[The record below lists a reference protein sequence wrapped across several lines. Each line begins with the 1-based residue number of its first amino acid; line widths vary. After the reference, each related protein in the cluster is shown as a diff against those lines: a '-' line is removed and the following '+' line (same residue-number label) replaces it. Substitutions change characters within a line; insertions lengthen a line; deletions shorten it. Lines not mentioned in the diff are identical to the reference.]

1 MTATLDS
8 LSHQASTQ
16 KNIFRLL
23 VPATD
28 LTPPDALFFELCGN
42 RWVLTEFVNISDA
55 PPYTCISYSWGSGRT
70 ENVFEGGQLM
80 SDRTIP
86 AIEATI
92 KVSQPPENWAYALM
106 SEPRDAQKEAKSLA
120 EALKA
125 SQAYW
130 VDSLCAPHR
139 DPAKTECLQ
148 SMGAIYSSAWQVF
161 VVLSEPCA
169 SVFHQIRDTARIDPT
184 ALFVLESDDWVT
196 RAWAYQEAVNSKRLY
211 FIAQDDESILVSG
224 LDFLNAV
231 TTATSDYRRDN
242 GMDSFTWGELH
253 PKLDSLEILIA
264 DYRISEYV
272 ARSAYQVMSAIYQR
286 SVEKSE
292 DHFYSM
298 IGAVT
303 TTPLDSQNN
312 QPIHP
317 AEYFMQVC
325 EAKNDYSFIY
335 CIAPRSD
342 EPGSRWR
349 PIAGKIPPVL
359 SGVLVAGRGQAGS
372 LKPTHLQLENM
383 CRLEPGT
390 INADGLKSARAF
402 LQCDSANWSPDDI
415 AAAILVRL
423 RKKGFS
429 GYGDH
434 VEVENG
440 FFFPQSTVTRSDEIF
455 VAISPDVHW
464 TMGGAGLLLRSNGT
478 DINQFCDVGVFIGR
492 LPKVGEPINVG

>member
-1 MTATLDS
+1 MGNNVSATLNY
-8 LSHQASTQ
+8 LSHQASTPE
-16 KNIFRLL
+16 NIFRLL

-28 LTPPDALFFELCGN
+28 LAQTDALFVELCGN
-42 RWVLTEFVNISDA
+42 RWVLTELENISDA
-55 PPYTCISYSWGSGRT
+55 LPYTCISYSWGSGRT
-70 ENVFEGGQLM
+70 ENVFKGGQLM
-80 SDRTIP
+80 SNRTIH
-86 AIEATI
+86 AIETTI
-92 KVSQPPENWAYALM
+92 KASQPPENWVYALM
-106 SEPRDAQKEAKSLA
+106 SEPRDAQKEAKALSA
-120 EALKA
+120 ALKA

-130 VDSLCAPHR
+130 IDSLCTPHR

-148 SMGAIYSSAWQVF
+148 SMGAIYNSAWQVF

-169 SVFHQIRDTARIDPT
+169 SIFHQIRDTGRIDST

-231 TTATSDYRRDN
+231 TTATSDYRRDHEI
-242 GMDSFTWGELH
+242 DSFTWGELH

-303 TTPLDSQNN
+303 TTPLDSPND

-317 AEYFMQVC
+317 SEYFMRVC
-325 EAKNDYSFIY
+325 EAKGDYSFIY

-342 EPGSRWR
+342 ESGSRWR
-349 PIAGKIPPVL
+349 PIVGKIPPVL
-359 SGVLVAGRGQAGS
+359 SGVLVAG
-372 LKPTHLQLENM
+372 
-383 CRLEPGT
+383 C
-390 INADGLKSARAF
+390 
-402 LQCDSANWSPDDI
+402 
-415 AAAILVRL
+415 
-423 RKKGFS
+423 
-429 GYGDH
+429 GDY

-440 FFFPQSTVTRSDEIF
+440 FFFPQSTFTRSNEIF

-464 TMGGAGLLLRSNGT
+464 TTGGAGLLLRSNCT
-478 DINQFCDVGVFIGR
+478 DINLFCDVGVFIGR
-492 LPKVGEPINVG
+492 LPKVGKPINVG